1 MAFYPDERIALF
13 IDGANLFSTT
23 KALNQEIDFK
33 KLLTYFNSKGR
44 LIAANYYSAVY
55 EHDDYSAIQPLLDWL
70 DYNGYNVISKPA
82 KEVVDREG
90 RRKIKGNMDIEITID
105 ILDLTDHLDH
115 VILFSGDGDFRA
127 LLRAV
132 QRKGVRVTIV
142 SSRYAKPPVLAD
154 ELRRQCNGFIDLVD
168 LEKIIGRSDTDTLS
182 SIGIDET

>member
-1 MAFYPDERIALF
+1 MAFYPNERIALF

-70 DYNGYNVISKPA
+70 D
-82 KEVVDREG
+82 
-90 RRKIKGNMDIEITID
+90 
-105 ILDLTDHLDH
+105 
-115 VILFSGDGDFRA
+115 
-127 LLRAV
+127 
-132 QRKGVRVTIV
+132 
-142 SSRYAKPPVLAD
+142 SRYAKPPVLAD

>member
-90 RRKIKGNMDIEITID
+90 RRKIKGNMDIEIT
-105 ILDLTDHLDH
+105 LCQT
-115 VILFSGDGDFRA
+115 A
-127 LLRAV
+127 C
-132 QRKGVRVTIV
+132 
-142 SSRYAKPPVLAD
+142 SSR
-154 ELRRQCNGFIDLVD
+154 
-168 LEKIIGRSDTDTLS
+168 
-182 SIGIDET
+182 